1 MIIRRSNG
9 NTRATTADDCFAAA
23 ERHYTR
29 QMATSLPQ
37 SGLAAATEMP
47 KKNETGSSAAEAG
60 DIIYGAKAIAFF
72 IFGDDSN
79 RSRRRV
85 FNLWAHYSARKER
98 AGFFKLKGALCLS
111 KTQWREFHGLG

>member
-9 NTRATTADDCFAAA
+9 NTLAATANDCFAAA
-23 ERHYTR
+23 ERHHAR
-29 QMATSLPQ
+29 GQVATSVPQ
-37 SGLAAATEMP
+37 PGLTSFAEIGSGVAD
-47 KKNETGSSAAEAG
+47 AG

-85 FNLWAHYSARKER
+85 FNLWAHYNARRER